1 VTRVAAVVAAV
12 ATVVAVLACVAL
24 GAGLLGGLGA
34 GAGVDTSKPAR
45 DDRAPPPRRPG
56 ARVTVRWSEA
66 VRGWPSQLAADDSGV
81 IAVSGGRFVS
91 SFASGDGSFRW
102 ETEVSGPLHP
112 FMEPAVDARSVLV
125 SAGDRFVMLDRAD
138 GAIRWE
144 AEAGTDAL
152 GDPGDG
158 GEGVALVAPPASGAA
173 GGAVA
178 LTAGPH
184 GSLSGR
190 DATTG
195 TLRWSIAA
203 AGTVD
208 GRLEGDAGTGTVVA
222 VWRDATG
229 STVRALDVGSGA
241 IRWEQTVEAMAG
253 SPAVA
258 GDTVIVAAGDGDYS
272 ASVRALGLADG
283 TVRWQAPVP
292 ASFEPGLVPGIA
304 GVGRPA
310 GVVGVVDHHGT
321 VSLLELRTG
330 ALRWR
335 TETGVPALG
344 GRLLLTSDA
353 VVIRNEGQ
361 QLVVLDRSRGG
372 VVDRRTDPEGLPE
385 GIAAVGD
392 RVLVGWRW
400 TQPGRIDALEIE
412 IVPSRP

>member
-1 VTRVAAVVAAV
+1 MKRVAAALG
-12 ATVVAVLACVAL
+12 AVLACGAL
-24 GAGLLGGLGA
+24 GAGLLLGLAGGS
-34 GAGVDTSKPAR
+34 GVDTSMPGHP
-45 DDRAPPPRRPG
+45 DRAARPPRPG
-56 ARVTVRWSEA
+56 ARVTVHWSEA
-66 VRGWPSQLAADDSGV
+66 VRGWPSQLSADDSGV
-81 IAVSGGRFVS
+81 VVVSGGRFVS
-91 SFASGDGSFRW
+91 SFASGDGSFQW

-112 FMEPAVDARSVLV
+112 FIEPAVDAHSVLV

-138 GAIRWE
+138 GAVRWE
-144 AEAGTDAL
+144 AEARTDAN

-158 GEGVALVAPPASGAA
+158 AGGVALVPRPSVAAA
-173 GGAVA
+173 GGAVGV
-178 LTAGPH
+178 TAGPN

-190 DATTG
+190 DAGTG
-195 TLRWSIAA
+195 ARLWSIAA

-208 GRLEGDAGTGTVVA
+208 GRIERDAGTGTVVA
-222 VWRDATG
+222 VWTDGTA
-229 STVRALDVGSGA
+229 STVRAVDGVSGV
-241 IRWEQTVEAMAG
+241 IRWEQPVELMAG

-258 GDTVIVAAGDGDYS
+258 GDTVIIAAGDGDYS
-272 ASVRALGLADG
+272 ASVRAFSLADG
-283 TVRWQAPVP
+283 SVRWQAPVP
-292 ASFEPGLVPGIA
+292 ASFEPGLVPGVA
-304 GVGRPA
+304 GAGGPE

-321 VSLLELRTG
+321 VSLFDSGTG

-344 GRLLLTSDA
+344 GRLLLTAEA

-361 QLVVLDRSRGG
+361 QLVILDRSRGG

-412 IVPSRP
+412 IAPSRP